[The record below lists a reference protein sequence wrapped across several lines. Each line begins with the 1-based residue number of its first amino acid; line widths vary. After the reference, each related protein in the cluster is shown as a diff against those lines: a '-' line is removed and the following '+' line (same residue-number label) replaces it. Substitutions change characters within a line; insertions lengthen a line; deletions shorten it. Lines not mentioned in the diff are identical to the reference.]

1 MPTAGGFIRGLYDRA
16 PSWVRGS
23 VRVLPFGWRIGRHY
37 RQTLAFLQ
45 ESDRWDA
52 ERLKAYQ
59 DRSLDTLL
67 TRAIRNVPYYARYR
81 NLLGKPP
88 RAMLEAIEPIEK
100 KDIQADP
107 ERFLDPTVPRS
118 ATYLTMTGGT
128 SGYPLNIILD
138 KSGFQIEWA
147 FMIAQW
153 MRVGFRPGLPKAK
166 FRGQALP
173 EGRLWL
179 HNPVYDELQF
189 SPFKMSE
196 ENLALYVK
204 ELQRY
209 KPQFLYG
216 YPSALTLL
224 ARYIES
230 HPGAK
235 IPQVKALLC
244 GSENVRDGQREF
256 LERVFDTRFYSWY
269 GMSEKVILAGECE
282 RSTLYHAFPQ
292 YGVTEVRDAAG
303 NLSSHSGSDGELVG
317 TGFMNTAMPFIRYRL
332 GDYSRIVDD
341 ACTACGRPWTILGPV
356 RGRWVQE
363 MILGRSGAEIS
374 LTALN
379 MHGEV
384 FAGVLRFQFRQIE
397 RGRATLRIVSSS
409 QFAKRDAERIRLALT
424 AKTGDEV
431 EWRVEIAQSL
441 ELTDRGKGVFL
452 VRRIPGVDTP

>member
-1 MPTAGGFIRGLYDRA
+1 MPAAGGFIRSVYDRA
-16 PSWVRGS
+16 PLWIRSS
-23 VRVLPFGWRIGRHY
+23 VRMVPFGWRIGGHY
-37 RQTLAFLQ
+37 RKTLAFLQ

-52 ERLKAYQ
+52 ERLRAYQ
-59 DRSLDTLL
+59 DGALEALL

-88 RAMLEAIEPIEK
+88 RTMLASIEPIEK

-107 ERFLDPTVPRS
+107 ERFLDKTVPRS

-138 KSGFQIEWA
+138 KAGFQIEWA

-153 MRVGFRPGLPKAK
+153 MRVGFRPGMSKAT
-166 FRGQALP
+166 FRGRVLAS
-173 EGRLWL
+173 GRLWQD
-179 HNPVYDELQF
+179 NPVYDERQF
-189 SPFKMSE
+189 SPFKMNE

-209 KPQFLYG
+209 RPRFLYG

-224 ARYIES
+224 ARYVES

-235 IPQVKALLC
+235 LPHVKALLC
-244 GSENVRDGQREF
+244 GSENVRDGQREY

-269 GMSEKVILAGECE
+269 GMSEKDILAGECE

-292 YGVTEVRDAAG
+292 YGITEIRDDAG
-303 NLSSHSGSDGELVG
+303 NVASREGSEGELMG

-332 GDYSRIVDD
+332 GDYSRIAGD
-341 ACTACGRPWTILGPV
+341 ACTACGRPWTLLAPV

-384 FAGVLRFQFRQIE
+384 FAGVLRFQFRQVE
-397 RGRATLRIVSSS
+397 RGHATLTIVASS
-409 QFAKRDAERIRLALT
+409 QFAKADGERIRRALIE
-424 AKTGDEV
+424 KTGDEV
-431 EWRVEIAQSL
+431 QWQVELADSL

-452 VRRIPGVDTP
+452 VRRIPGVDAP